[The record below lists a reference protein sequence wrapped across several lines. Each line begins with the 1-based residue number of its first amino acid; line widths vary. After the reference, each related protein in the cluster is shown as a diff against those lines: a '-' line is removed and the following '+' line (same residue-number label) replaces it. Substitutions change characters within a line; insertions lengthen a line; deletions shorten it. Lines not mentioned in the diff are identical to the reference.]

1 MPPNSSPLCRLVD
14 DVCRTDDEYRFF
26 RARRWLVPRLGL
38 LLEHACPPSVGGR
51 GHNVPRG
58 LLLWMQKLAAA
69 LISKAN
75 LMGHRLLDEA
85 LGMLQGRA
93 ENLDQRLQVGYRV
106 RYGLGIEWA

>member
-1 MPPNSSPLCRLVD
+1 MPPNSSHLRSLVD

-26 RARRWLVPRLGL
+26 RARRCLVPRLGM

-51 GHNVPRG
+51 GQNVPRG

-75 LMGHRLLDEA
+75 LNAAKGHRLDEA
-85 LGMLQGRA
+85 LSMLQGCA
-93 ENLDQRLQVGYRV
+93 ENLDQRLRVGDRV
-106 RYGLGIEWA
+106 RQG